1 MRPVD
6 HTRVFDGVRAA
17 WGKLAQSQVSGLENL
32 LGFLEADADVTDVRW
47 ASYMLASVKHECAN
61 TWQPIVER
69 GPRSYFSRYE
79 PGTAIGKR
87 LGNTEPGDGWK
98 FRGMGFIQL
107 TGRANARKMTN
118 ALALDVDL
126 EAHPEYALEPRISY
140 RIMSH
145 GMRHGSFTGKR
156 IGQYIHDDV
165 CLYVQARR
173 VINALDK
180 AALIAGYART
190 FETILRGATA

>member
-1 MRPVD
+1 MFTFD

-17 WGKLAQSQVSGLENL
+17 WGTLVQSQVSGLENL

-47 ASYMLASVKHECAN
+47 ASYMLASVKHECAD
-61 TWQPIVER
+61 TYQPIVER
-69 GPRSYFSRYE
+69 GPRSYFARYE

-87 LGNTEPGDGWK
+87 LGNTQPGDGWK

-107 TGRANARKMTN
+107 TGRANARKMTA
-118 ALALDVDL
+118 ALKLDVDL
-126 EAHPEYALEPRISY
+126 EARPDYALEPSISY

-180 AALIAGYART
+180 ATLIAGYART
-190 FETILRGATA
+190 FEAVLRAAS